1 MIINTIMKKFISMM
15 VAVMALFTATTAKA
29 ENDESLV
36 ASKVQRQVSFP
47 YVGDKDAK
55 GCYIVSVTVTNL
67 ATMVKIAVHES
78 KGSLN
83 ETKNVLV
90 TDAATG
96 KKFKYKFSA
105 GINGTK
111 TSYKG
116 WQFYTLCFKKLKNS
130 TTHINLEWGDSPF
143 FKFYNIDLTQNGER
157 PKMTQQM
164 LVEGLNQT
172 QAGDFFY
179 FVDDTNMLNSYA
191 ESF

>member
-1 MIINTIMKKFISMM
+1 MKKMM
-15 VAVMALFTATTAKA
+15 QMMLAVAMLFCTTAVQA
-29 ENDESLV
+29 GTNDTQV

-47 YVGDKDAK
+47 YVGQNDAP

-67 ATMVKIAVHES
+67 ATMVKIALHES
-78 KGSLN
+78 KGSIS

-90 TDAATG
+90 TDAQTG

-116 WQFYTLCFKKLKNS
+116 WQFYTLCFKRLKNK
-130 TTHINLEWGDSPF
+130 TTSINVEWADAPM
-143 FKFYNIDLTQNGER
+143 FKFYNVDLTQNGER

-164 LVEGLNQT
+164 LVEGLNNT
-172 QAGDFFY
+172 QAGDFF
-179 FVDDTNMLNSYA
+179 FFIDDTNMLNSYA
-191 ESF
+191 ENF

>member
-1 MIINTIMKKFISMM
+1 MKYMLM
-15 VAVMALFTATTAKA
+15 AVMMLLTATAAQAGT
-29 ENDESLV
+29 NDTQV

-47 YVGDKDAK
+47 YVGQKEAP

-67 ATMVKIAVHES
+67 ATMVKIALHES
-78 KGSLN
+78 KGSIS

-90 TDAATG
+90 TDAQTG
-96 KKFKYKFSA
+96 KKYKYKFSA

-116 WQFYTLCFKKLKNS
+116 WQFYTLCFKKLKDK
-130 TTHINLEWGDSPF
+130 TTNINMEWADAPMFG
-143 FKFYNIDLTQNGER
+143 FYNVDLTQNGER

-164 LVEGLNQT
+164 LVEGLNNT
-172 QAGDFFY
+172 QAGDFF
-179 FVDDTNMLNSYA
+179 FFIDDTDMLNSYA